1 VAASEKKRFE
11 CIRSRLPNRFLA
23 DPSCL
28 CLQEVVS
35 EVQRNESRIHAH
47 FDGYSFINWNV
58 GLEAAII

>member
-1 VAASEKKRFE
+1 LNLGLLNKINNKG
-11 CIRSRLPNRFLA
+11 LPQPNYFLA

-35 EVQRNESRIHAH
+35 EVQRNESEIHAH

-58 GLEAAII
+58 SLEAAII